1 MTAKPELGVTI
12 TPTDYYYRR
21 RLTLREQLPAIGV
34 AVGAALAAFYV
45 ARVLIQRTPLVPAR
59 DIPTLGPLSP
69 AGRSASVSLAPRK
82 RGELE
87 PSPTITRRAA
97 RRVDAG

>member
-1 MTAKPELGVTI
+1 MTAKPESGA
-12 TPTDYYYRR
+12 PATDYYYRR
-21 RLTLREQLPAIGV
+21 RLTLREHLPAIGV
-34 AVGAALAAFYV
+34 AVGAGLAAFYV
-45 ARVLIQRTPLVPAR
+45 ARLFVQRTWLVPQR

-69 AGRSASVSLAPRK
+69 EGRSSSVRVSPRR

>member
-1 MTAKPELGVTI
+1 MTAKPESGHSVA
-12 TPTDYYYRR
+12 TDYYYRR
-21 RLTLREQLPAIGV
+21 PLSLREQLPAIGI
-34 AVGAALAAFYV
+34 ALGAGLATFYV
-45 ARVLIQRTPLVPAR
+45 ARLFFQRTWLVPLR

-69 AGRSASVSLAPRK
+69 EGRSSSVRIGPRK

-87 PSPTITRRAA
+87 PSPTITRRLA